1 LTFEEIDDLMKL
13 VDSDGSGN
21 ISFDE
26 FISKM
31 DVHLQKKSPVASE
44 QAQDFVF
51 YKLKSLIENS

>member
-1 LTFEEIDDLMKL
+1 MKL